1 LIQKEKDFNRPSW
14 TTEAGKKLPSL
25 FPDQKHT

>member
-1 LIQKEKDFNRPSW
+1 LIQKERDLRLLW
-14 TTEAGKKLPSL
+14 TTEAGKKLSSL